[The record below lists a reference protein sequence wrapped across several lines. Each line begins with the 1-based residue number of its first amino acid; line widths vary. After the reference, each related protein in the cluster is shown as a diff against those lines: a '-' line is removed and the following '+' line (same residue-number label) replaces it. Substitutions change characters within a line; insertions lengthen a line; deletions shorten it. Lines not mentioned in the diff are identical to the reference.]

1 MRCAR
6 NNRGAFLLPRCQCSG
21 ALGKRYAPEVGTPL
35 INHLFTSIPQ
45 DRLYLFNVGMGEV
58 LSLLVRKR
66 NAGQLSAAD
75 YTQAVVEFGAEIV
88 SSRILHKVVAGN
100 ASVTAALA
108 LIEVHSI
115 NATDAIL
122 LRLALGLAAPLR
134 AVGHDLILVA
144 SDQRLLRAA
153 QAEGL
158 VTFDPETQSQVVL
171 DALLGP

>member
-1 MRCAR
+1 MVRFC
-6 NNRGAFLLPRCQCSG
+6 FLDAS
-21 ALGKRYAPEVGTPL
+21 ALGKRYTPEVGTAL
-35 INHLFTSIPQ
+35 LNYLFANLSP
-45 DRLYLFNVGMGEV
+45 DRLYVFNVGMAEV

-75 YTQAVVEFGAEIV
+75 YSQALVELDTEIV
-88 SSRILHKVVAGN
+88 SSKVVRKLVAGN
-100 ASVTAALA
+100 SLVTAAMR
-108 LIEVHSI
+108 LIEVHSV

-122 LRLALGLAAPLR
+122 LRLALNLAVRLR
-134 AVGHDLILVA
+134 AAGTDLVLVA

>member
-1 MRCAR
+1 VRFC
-6 NNRGAFLLPRCQCSG
+6 FLDAS
-21 ALGKRYAPEVGTPL
+21 ALAKRYAPEVGSVL
-35 INHLFTSIPQ
+35 IDHLLDNVPQ
-45 DRLYLFNVGMGEV
+45 DRLYLFNVGMAEV

-75 YTQAVVEFGAEIV
+75 YSQALVEFGAEIV
-88 SSRILHKVVAGN
+88 SSRTLHKVVAGN
-100 ASVTAALA
+100 AMVTAALP
-108 LIEVHSI
+108 LIEVHSL

-122 LRLALGLAAPLR
+122 LRLALNLATQLR
-134 AVGHDLILVA
+134 AAGHDLVLVA

-158 VTFDPETQSQVVL
+158 LTFDPETQGQVVL